1 MKASGGMKHLAIVL
15 YIILFAGCAPT
26 THAGFVKR
34 SDDIYQAMIKVL
46 EDVEHPQ
53 DFYKLQ
59 VLKQHYID
67 IAELIIMSYKLEE
80 KNPQVFNMDILEAPH
95 ADKLKHELMRVY
107 LLEGG
112 RQAVE
117 LVAREGLILLQK
129 SPYKSKKVH
138 LIAPH

>member
-1 MKASGGMKHLAIVL
+1 MKQLIPMAL
-15 YIILFAGCAPT
+15 YLVIMTGCMPT
-26 THAGFVKR
+26 THQGFVKR
-34 SDDIYQAMIKVL
+34 SDSVYQAMIKVL

-59 VLKQHYID
+59 ALKGRYIE
-67 IAELIIMSYKLEE
+67 IAELLIMAYKLEE
-80 KNPQVFNMDILEAPH
+80 KNPQIFNMDIIEAPH
-95 ADKLKHELMRVY
+95 AEKLKNELMRVY

-112 RQAVE
+112 KDAVE

-138 LIAPH
+138 LSATY